1 MGAPL
6 CLKTFLAVTC
16 SQFGCL
22 VSHLSSSLIYTITQ
36 RINLNIHL
44 DEVSD
49 NCRPVVAPLRR
60 ENKAQD
66 RQSPETGPQP
76 IRSSPLPTFWDGG
89 SALDGPR
96 PEDTG
101 HRTEMG
107 GSSILPLVSQQTAPP
122 SHSQHGF
129 DALHNLLSEPD
140 PTAVSSSVPP
150 NPFPASTF
158 DDFPSS
164 LFDFSILSSRRNSFN
179 SFLPVFPEIPPV
191 TNGEGSA
198 VEGTAD
204 QLSSTMSAADQAFWE
219 AALFEGF
226 EQISPVEAYPQ
237 APDTG
242 NVSFG

>member
-1 MGAPL
+1 M
-6 CLKTFLAVTC
+6 
-16 SQFGCL
+16 
-22 VSHLSSSLIYTITQ
+22 
-36 RINLNIHL
+36 
-44 DEVSD
+44 
-49 NCRPVVAPLRR
+49 RR
-60 ENKAQD
+60 ENKAQE
-66 RQSPETGPQP
+66 RQSPETTSYPTH
-76 IRSSPLPTFWDGG
+76 SSPLPALWAGA
-89 SALDGPR
+89 SAHMSNPH

-101 HRTEMG
+101 HRTQLG
-107 GSSILPLVSQQTAPP
+107 GSSTVPAASQQITGPF
-122 SHSQHGF
+122 HSQPDF
-129 DALHNLLSEPD
+129 NAMNDFLPAPD
-140 PTAVSSSVPP
+140 PTAASSSVPP

-191 TNGEGSA
+191 TNGEGSI

-242 NVSFG
+242 NVSIPSSSRGLVSRLDVSG